1 MAERRMFAKTITES
15 DAFLD
20 MPMSSQCLYFH
31 LGMVA
36 DDDGFVNSPKKIQRM
51 IGASED
57 DLKLLIAKRFLLP
70 FDSGVV
76 VIKHWKMNNF
86 IRNDRY
92 KATVYQE
99 EKALL
104 TTNENGS
111 YSLGIPND
119 NQRYTQVR
127 LGKVSIGKDNDD
139 LSILNRLK
147 ETEKWKLMDACGSA
161 ELFDQFIKYAD
172 AKIST
177 RTDTSPISD
186 PYQYLMA
193 MGINDGFI
201 ED

>member
-1 MAERRMFAKTITES
+1 MFAKTITES

-92 KATVYQE
+92 KPTVYQE

-161 ELFDQFIKYAD
+161 ELFDQFIRYAD

-201 ED
+201 EG